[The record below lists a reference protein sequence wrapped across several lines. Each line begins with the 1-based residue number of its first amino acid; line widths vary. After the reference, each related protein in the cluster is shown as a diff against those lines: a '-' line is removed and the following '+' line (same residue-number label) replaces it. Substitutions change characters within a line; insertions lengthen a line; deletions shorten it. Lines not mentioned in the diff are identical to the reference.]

1 MRFINSPKTIFG
13 LDISD
18 LSIKAVQIGQNGGKK
33 YIRAINSLP
42 VPLGCISEGIIREN
56 EQVAEI
62 VKQLINDGAR
72 KFSTKYAALS
82 LPETKTFIKVLEIS
96 DQEMAVE
103 EAIRQELPRHVPIGA
118 EEMQI
123 DWQPV
128 EHDLQKKKFLVGAV
142 PKSIADE
149 YVKVAK
155 LAGVEAVALEIEAQA
170 IARCILPWGKKN
182 RDRGGLS
189 GLFKKNAKTE
199 KDRALEQSGPKMIV
213 DLGATRTSLIFMDN
227 GVIQFTDNLSE
238 ISGQKITEK
247 IARELKLTMAEA
259 EKAKVICGTNP
270 KKCKGATLKIING
283 NINELIKE
291 IANADN
297 FYQTHFG
304 QETNQLAIILG
315 GGGATMLNL
324 DKTLEEK
331 LSRRVY
337 RGDPAT
343 NIESALPKRDDLLSF
358 TTAIGLALRNF
369 AVIDA

>member
-199 KDRALEQSGPKMIV
+199 KDRALVLVAKNDRGSRGHQDQFDFHGQWRDSIYRQLIGNF
-213 DLGATRTSLIFMDN
+213 RTKNHGKNSPGTQIDN
-227 GVIQFTDNLSE
+227 G
-238 ISGQKITEK
+238 
-247 IARELKLTMAEA
+247 R
-259 EKAKVICGTNP
+259 
-270 KKCKGATLKIING
+270 
-283 NINELIKE
+283 
-291 IANADN
+291 
-297 FYQTHFG
+297 
-304 QETNQLAIILG
+304 G
-315 GGGATMLNL
+315 G
-324 DKTLEEK
+324 
-331 LSRRVY
+331 
-337 RGDPAT
+337 
-343 NIESALPKRDDLLSF
+343 ESQ
-358 TTAIGLALRNF
+358 GYLRH
-369 AVIDA
+369 